1 LEEKI
6 LSLNMNAI
14 LDYIKFAS
22 SSVKSVSSFFIKDD
36 EMLNKIELCIVEGIT
51 NIIEHSYEFN
61 AEKTLSIDIYY
72 CEYYLKFNL
81 IDSASEYSLDFNK
94 ELIYDENDI
103 NSLPEGGMGLFLI
116 KEIMDEVY
124 LKRINDLNVLTMI
137 KKII

>member
-1 LEEKI
+1 
-6 LSLNMNAI
+6 M
-14 LDYIKFAS
+14 
-22 SSVKSVSSFFIKDD
+22 
-36 EMLNKIELCIVEGIT
+36 
-51 NIIEHSYEFN
+51 
-61 AEKTLSIDIYY
+61 
-72 CEYYLKFNL
+72 
-81 IDSASEYSLDFNK
+81 DFNK

>member
-1 LEEKI
+1 MEEKI
-6 LSLNMNAI
+6 LSLNINAI

-22 SSVKSVSSFFIKDD
+22 SSVKIISSFFINND

-61 AEKTLSIDIYY
+61 TEKIILIDIYY
-72 CEYYLKFNL
+72 CESYLKFNL
-81 IDSASEYSLDFNK
+81 TDSAKEYVLNFNK

-124 LKRINDLNVLTMI
+124 LKRINNSNVLTMI